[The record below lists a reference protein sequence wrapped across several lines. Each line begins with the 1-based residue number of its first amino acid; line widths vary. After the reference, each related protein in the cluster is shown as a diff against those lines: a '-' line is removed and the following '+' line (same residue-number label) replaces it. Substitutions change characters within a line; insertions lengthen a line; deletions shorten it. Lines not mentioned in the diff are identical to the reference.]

1 MANVPVITEP
11 DWDGK
16 TPYSRSE
23 AILLSIINGT
33 PIDTEKWEGIPLSR
47 GEYLLLQLKDVIE
60 DNSMLDFKGRVDS
73 VDDLPSTGNKKGDVY
88 SVGSESQLNR
98 PEYFWTGTTWE
109 YFGQIVD
116 LSGYATLQEVQTA
129 INAAVNSL
137 TAMVEG
143 TYLPLTGG
151 VIRNNNQVTDSGKI
165 FFKVDGYTMGFI
177 GMDTSN
183 NLAFETFGK
192 SLSLTNTG
200 DSFDILTKSGP
211 LTIGTQNTNAP
222 IYIKSYGS
230 EIIKVTNPNEFS
242 MTTHGNNT
250 IATRFDHNDGK
261 ILMGAID
268 EISIASPKS
277 VSLEKGDNTGAW
289 LVVDNETNPKVRVGL
304 GSTEFVNVEASGTH
318 FHTPIYSESVIY
330 IGSGGTIYANT
341 QTGITVSSSNNIEF
355 VTDSGPFT
363 KMINTVGARHWTAGL
378 GATTF
383 IDLDGSTGRVIAN
396 QPLRAKSSVLTSVI
410 SMIDPTSQTE
420 ASIGQITASS
430 SGISINGSSVSIAG
444 ASISLYGSSISIG
457 GGSILLNNNPL
468 CATVLLT
475 QAEYDALETKDP
487 NVVYNIYEPDE
498 EEGE

>member
-73 VDDLPSTGNKKGDVY
+73 VADLPSTGNKKGDVY
-88 SVGSESQLNR
+88 TVGPESQLNR
-98 PEYFWTGTTWE
+98 PEYFWTGTSWE

-151 VIRNNNQVTDSGKI
+151 IIRDSDQAPDSTGKI
-165 FFKVDGYTMGFI
+165 LFKVGNDMMGSI
-177 GMDTSN
+177 GKSGTAGKLS
-183 NLAFETFGK
+183 FESFGK
-192 SLSLTNTG
+192 SLAITNTG
-200 DSFDILTKSGP
+200 SSLDITSIAGP
-211 LTIGTQNTNAP
+211 VNVGTSNTNAP
-222 IYIKSYGS
+222 VNIKSNNV
-230 EIIKVTNPNEFS
+230 ELIKLTSPTSLQLTTANSHAYQVFDDTNIFLTANGDIQFVT
-242 MTTHGNNT
+242 
-250 IATRFDHNDGK
+250 A
-261 ILMGAID
+261 
-268 EISIASPKS
+268 
-277 VSLEKGDNTGAW
+277 GDNQSPFIKMHNNSTDGRSISVGIGNTEAINLQSNGAHFHRPIY
-289 LVVDNETNPKVRVGL
+289 VDSVLSL
-304 GSTEFVNVEASGTH
+304 GSAMLSTAGGNISGN
-318 FHTPIYSESVIY
+318 
-330 IGSGGTIYANT
+330 A
-341 QTGITVSSSNNIEF
+341 QTGITFSGSAFNISTSTMKF
-355 VTDSGPFT
+355 NG
-363 KMINTVGARHWTAGL
+363 GTAV
-378 GATTF
+378 F
-383 IDLDGSTGRVIAN
+383 
-396 QPLRAKSSVLTSVI
+396 QC
-410 SMIDPTSQTE
+410 Q
-420 ASIGQITASS
+420 SITH
-430 SGISINGSSVSIAG
+430 
-444 ASISLYGSSISIG
+444 
-457 GGSILLNNNPL
+457 NNNPVL
-468 CATVLLT
+468 PTVLLT

>member
-60 DNSMLDFKGRVDS
+60 NNSMLDFKGRVDS

-88 SVGSESQLNR
+88 SVGPESQLNR
-98 PEYFWTGTTWE
+98 PEYFWTGTSWE

-116 LSGYATLQEVQTA
+116 LSGYATLQEVSAA

-151 VIRNNNQVTDSGKI
+151 VIKDSNQVSDSGKVY
-165 FFKVDGYTMGFI
+165 FQVDGNRIGFI
-177 GMDTSN
+177 GKSSSD
-183 NLAFETFGK
+183 NLALETFGK

-200 DSFDILTKSGP
+200 NSFDIFSEAGP
-211 LTIGTQNTNAP
+211 LNIGTENTSAP
-222 IYIKSYGS
+222 INIKSYGA
-230 EIIKVTNPNEFS
+230 EIMKITSPNEWS
-242 MTTHGNNT
+242 IITHGENNT
-250 IATRFDHNDGK
+250 TATKLEHKAGE
-261 ILMGAID
+261 ILMTATD
-268 EISIASPKS
+268 EIHITTPKS
-277 VSLEKGDNTGAW
+277 ISLEKGDNTGAW
-289 LVVDNETNPKVRVGL
+289 LVVDNETNPKVMIGV
-304 GSTEFVNVEASGTH
+304 GSTN
-318 FHTPIYSESVIY
+318 SVIVE
-330 IGSGGTIYANT
+330 SGKTTINVPLYLYNVYANGTVLPFYAYDSST
-341 QTGITVSSSNNIEF
+341 QTYVPRFTVTPGGIMV
-355 VTDSGPFT
+355 
-363 KMINTVGARHWTAGL
+363 
-378 GATTF
+378 
-383 IDLDGSTGRVIAN
+383 
-396 QPLRAKSSVLTSVI
+396 
-410 SMIDPTSQTE
+410 
-420 ASIGQITASS
+420 
-430 SGISINGSSVSIAG
+430 NGSSSLG
-444 ASISLYGSSISIG
+444 ASASI
-457 GGSILLNNNPL
+457 NNNP
-468 CATVLLT
+468 VLPDVLKT

>member
-73 VDDLPSTGNKKGDVY
+73 VEDLPSTGNKKGDVY
-88 SVGSESQLNR
+88 SVGQESQLNR
-98 PEYFWTGTTWE
+98 PEYFWTGTSWE

-151 VIRNNNQVTDSGKI
+151 EIYYINGISDSGRI
-165 FFKVDGYTMGFI
+165 YFKNPDGYRTGSI
-177 GMDTSN
+177 GRGTNGSN
-183 NLAFETFGK
+183 TDLCLETYGK
-192 SLSLTNTG
+192 SLELVNTG
-200 DSFDILTKSGP
+200 NHLYVDSKTGPLDVVSRLSP
-211 LTIGTQNTNAP
+211 LTINSEKAPLYLQYAGNSVMTVQSPNRVILNTYQNAAKIDMNA
-222 IYIKSYGS
+222 
-230 EIIKVTNPNEFS
+230 
-242 MTTHGNNT
+242 
-250 IATRFDHNDGK
+250 
-261 ILMGAID
+261 
-268 EISIASPKS
+268 
-277 VSLEKGDNTGAW
+277 
-289 LVVDNETNPKVRVGL
+289 
-304 GSTEFVNVEASGTH
+304 
-318 FHTPIYSESVIY
+318 
-330 IGSGGTIYANT
+330 
-341 QTGITVSSSNNIEF
+341 GIIEF

-363 KMINTVGARHWTAGL
+363 KMDNTANAKHWTAGI
-378 GATTF
+378 GSTTY
-383 IDLDGSTGRVIAN
+383 IDLDDNLGKVVVNKRLKDNSGVDTTNIA
-396 QPLRAKSSVLTSVI
+396 LVYESSGTETAIAQIFATNNTMMLAAVGNNNTAVYGNNVSLNGTSVTINGPTTFNGNIVLSSLTLVQNNAYAGAI
-410 SMIDPTSQTE
+410 SATQDGISV
-420 ASIGQITASS
+420 SS
-430 SGISINGSSVSIAG
+430 SGFSVSSAQTNILG
-444 ASISLYGSSISIG
+444 GTTSISSTNVAITSYNVT
-457 GGSILLNNNPL
+457 LNNNPL
-468 CATVLLT
+468 RATVLLT
-475 QAEYDALETKDP
+475 QAEYDALTTKDP

>member
-88 SVGSESQLNR
+88 SVGPESQLNR
-98 PEYFWTGTTWE
+98 PEYFWTGTSWE

-137 TAMVEG
+137 TAMIEG

-151 VIRNNNQVTDSGKI
+151 VIRDSNQVSDSGKVY
-165 FFKVDGYTMGFI
+165 FQVDGNRIGFI
-177 GMDTSN
+177 GKSTSN
-183 NLAFETFGK
+183 DLTLETFGK

-200 DSFDILTKSGP
+200 NSFDIFSKAGP
-211 LTIGTQNTNAP
+211 LNIGTENTSAP
-222 IYIKSYGS
+222 IYIKSYGA
-230 EIIKVTNPNEFS
+230 EIMKITNPNEFS

-250 IATRFDHNDGK
+250 IATRFDHKAGD
-261 ILMGAID
+261 ILMAATG
-268 EISIASPKS
+268 EISIATPKS
-277 VSLEKGDNTGAW
+277 ISLEKGDNTGAW
-289 LVVDNETNPKVRVGL
+289 LVVDNETNPKVMIGA
-304 GSTEFVNVEASGTH
+304 GSPNSVVVEAGKTTINVPLYLSTVYADGTVLP
-318 FHTPIYSESVIY
+318 F
-330 IGSGGTIYANT
+330 YAYDSST
-341 QTGITVSSSNNIEF
+341 QTYVPRFTVTPGGIMV
-355 VTDSGPFT
+355 
-363 KMINTVGARHWTAGL
+363 
-378 GATTF
+378 
-383 IDLDGSTGRVIAN
+383 
-396 QPLRAKSSVLTSVI
+396 
-410 SMIDPTSQTE
+410 
-420 ASIGQITASS
+420 
-430 SGISINGSSVSIAG
+430 NGSSSLG
-444 ASISLYGSSISIG
+444 ASATI
-457 GGSILLNNNPL
+457 NNNPVL
-468 CATVLLT
+468 PTVLLT
-475 QAEYDALETKDP
+475 QAEYDALTTKDP